1 MPKGKSSRY
10 MFISD
15 GDIFLSANL
24 KDLSHILVSSFL
36 LGPFSLLSLNLLLDH
51 PLDLIR
57 QSKNVTSV
65 TIDEEWSTVVASVGS
80 LPSSNGP

>member
-1 MPKGKSSRY
+1 

-15 GDIFLSANL
+15 GYVFFSANL
-24 KDLSHILVSSFL
+24 KNRIHILVSFFIII

-57 QSKNVTSV
+57 QSKDVTPV

-80 LPSSNGP
+80 LPSSKGP